1 MNNKMKDLD
10 SKGEKINTQ
19 ATKETISK
27 EAQTSSDE
35 KDKLEEN
42 EETMEDTIALWG
54 MVLDQRGQFCMS
66 QGKLSEAKDMFT
78 KAVGVSLRLHGPD
91 HEQTLVITKVL
102 EKARKIDSEN
112 LATFLVNLG
121 MTKLRQGLAL
131 EARKWCGEGLELGRK
146 NQDEEVIE
154 QAQKCLIEVNT

>member
-42 EETMEDTIALWG
+42 EETMEDIIALWG

-78 KAVGVSLRLHGPD
+78 KAVGVTLRLHGPD
-91 HEQTLVITKVL
+91 HEQTLVITNS
-102 EKARKIDSEN
+102 I
-112 LATFLVNLG
+112 ATVFCMEGKHPEAGSGPGGKEVVRRGLG
-121 MTKLRQGLAL
+121 DR
-131 EARKWCGEGLELGRK
+131 
-146 NQDEEVIE
+146 EEE
-154 QAQKCLIEVNT
+154 SR